1 MANRYRSR
9 VIVYG
14 LLFGG
19 LFSALVGGSYFN
31 FIPYAPK
38 EPLPAP
44 HTLPRLEGGTGL
56 RLAMVHDILHDRY
69 LVHSEAYWEAR
80 LTIAK
85 AQLDEEDALTK
96 KWTEAPSQDI
106 LDAMDVYGVCLD
118 YLHRA
123 PEAVEVMRKKLEIF
137 ERFHKDVV
145 KKSEAYKDFKYDD
158 LDQALDEGV
167 NLSEVELGYYRTL
180 ANLGTF
186 IIHAHLK
193 RAFSG
198 DQSAEKDLTE
208 GMGFIHRA
216 VFVNPGA
223 HFGRETWQL
232 VAVQRLL
239 EGLKDPKT
247 RHSEDLCGGLM
258 SEEPYSDY
266 AIGLV
271 EGRMS
276 MGTDL
281 TMLREFQSTEGFPL
295 TAEDRQRIRRHIR
308 RFASWD
314 DQYFFQGE
322 VPFDEPTLGLLGM
335 WTLGGG
341 PNPFFAVALANLMDI
356 VGQKYI
362 AWAGYERAARMAE
375 RFWNRKE
382 DHEFLKKHCRRRQ
395 ERIEKLVPE
404 TAEQLRAQFDE
415 ELAFGRTYQK
425 EYKDFEEKKLKEGVA
440 PNSKGFYDEFFK
452 GRESIATEGFEDE
465 IFVAKWAPTLAIM
478 SYLPAFLFFFGLVAL
493 VTSLAKEKTKQ
504 KAIEDNA

>member
-1 MANRYRSR
+1 MANRNRSR
-9 VIVYG
+9 VIVFG
-14 LLFGG
+14 LLFGV

-38 EPLPAP
+38 EPLPLP

-69 LVHSEAYWEAR
+69 LVHSDAYWQAR
-80 LTIAK
+80 LKIAK
-85 AQLDEEDALTK
+85 DQLDSANALTK
-96 KWTEAPSQDI
+96 EWKEAPSQEV

-123 PEAVEVMRKKLEIF
+123 PEAVEVMRKKLGLF

-145 KKSEAYKDFKYDD
+145 KKSEGYKDFTYSD
-158 LDQALDEGV
+158 LHQALNKGV

-208 GMGFIHRA
+208 GMGYIHRA
-216 VFVNPGA
+216 IFVNPGA

-239 EGLKDPKT
+239 KGLKEPKS

-258 SEEPYSDY
+258 SEEPHTDY

-276 MGTDL
+276 MGADL
-281 TMLREFQSTEGFPL
+281 TLLREFQSTEGVSL
-295 TAEDRQRIRRHIR
+295 TGADRRRIRRHIH
-308 RFASWD
+308 RFTSWD
-314 DQYFFQGE
+314 NNSFFHGE
-322 VPFDEPTLGLLGM
+322 VPFDEPTLGLIGM

-356 VGQKYI
+356 AGQKYI
-362 AWAGYERAARMAE
+362 AWAGYERAAQMAE

-382 DHEFLKKHCRRRQ
+382 DHEFLKTHCRRRQ
-395 ERIEKLVPE
+395 KRIEKLVPE
-404 TAEQLRAQFDE
+404 TAEQLRAQFNE
-415 ELAFGRTYQK
+415 ELAFGRSYQK

-452 GRESIATEGFEDE
+452 GRQSIATEGFEDE
-465 IFVAKWAPTLAIM
+465 IFVAKWAPTLALM
-478 SYLPAFLFFFGLVAL
+478 SYLPTFLFFFGLVAL
-493 VTSLAKEKTKQ
+493 VTSLAKDKHKKDVKT
-504 KAIEDNA
+504 D